1 MAAIRKPI
9 LPTHPE
15 MSEISKRSDSSSI
28 SPLAPVLSQWRWR
41 HCGTCR
47 SGGRLGGR
55 GSSTAVATAAATISM
70 KPKKFTHR
78 DGHLDGTFSLQH
90 IGSAAN

>member
-15 MSEISKRSDSSSI
+15 MSEISKR
-28 SPLAPVLSQWRWR
+28 LAPVLSQWRWR

-70 KPKKFTHR
+70 KSEKFTHR